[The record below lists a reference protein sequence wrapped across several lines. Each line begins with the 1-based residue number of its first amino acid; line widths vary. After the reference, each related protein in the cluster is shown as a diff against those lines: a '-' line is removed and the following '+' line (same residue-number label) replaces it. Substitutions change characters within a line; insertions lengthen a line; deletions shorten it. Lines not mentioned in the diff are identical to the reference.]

1 MNDDLQESSLDNFTE
16 SYWLRDAKKSLATR
30 DPLDALRDAEE
41 LLGWASRR
49 WGDALSHETLNA
61 WLEKNR

>member
-1 MNDDLQESSLDNFTE
+1 MNDDLQESSLDKFTE

-41 LLGWASRR
+41 LLGWARRR
-49 WGDALSHETLNA
+49 WGDTLSIENLNDF
-61 WLEKNR
+61 LRRNK